1 MGYRIGID
9 AGSKTNKVVVID
21 ERGEVVRWTYRRHL
35 ANIRSTLSHVL
46 CEMVE
51 DGGDACGSVAFTGS
65 AGLALAQAL
74 GAPYVQEVVATTRAV
89 RATLPEADAIIEL
102 GGEDAKVVYLTGALE
117 QRMNATCAGGTGG
130 FIDTLAGMLGVRAS
144 DMNRLA
150 SHAKRTYPIASR
162 CAVFAQTDVRPL
174 LNAGADPHDVAASV
188 LDAVVQQT
196 LGGLACGRPLRG
208 TVVFLGGPLE
218 HIPAL
223 VDRFRRALDLDE
235 HAGIKPYLAHL
246 YTARGAALSP
256 ETESGLRT
264 SLSALADAVSA
275 LDLPD
280 DDLPRLAPLFDDA
293 RAIRMFRARH
303 AALRWPRVS
312 LARCSGPLFLGI
324 DAGSTTVKFVLTDA
338 QGRLAWSEYR
348 PVRGDVLMMASAML
362 ARVWQQ
368 LPKRCFIARAAVTGY
383 GEALLRAGFGVD
395 DGVVETVAHA
405 RAACALRPDVTFLLD
420 IGGQDMKAL
429 WLRDGRVID
438 AVLNEA
444 CSSGC
449 GAFLEGT
456 AYALGST
463 PDVLASLALEAS
475 QPVDLGTKCTV
486 FMTSRVRHAQK
497 TGAALADLGAGLALS
512 VVRNALYRIVGAHRA
527 AQLGSCVM
535 VQGGAFKSDAVL
547 RAFELVSGREVL
559 RPDVAHL
566 MGALG
571 AALVAADRWRAGG
584 GSGAGADAEPLAEAA
599 GEGEG
604 AADRVRA
611 CVAGQ
616 AASLRSTLV
625 GAEELRRLVPTRV
638 QRTCTGCGNACVLTV
653 VDFGNGRSSVS
664 GNRCARGAGAD
675 ARRGRRPPN
684 VVKLQQGLIA
694 RLRTTAG
701 GARGLRVGLM
711 TAMAGFESLSFFH
724 TFFRALGFAVVVPA
738 GVPCGDD
745 AAAWESIPSE
755 SVCHP
760 AKQAHFRLLELVR
773 SGADVV
779 FVPRYRR
786 GSRCTVMCSYADV
799 LADALET
806 MREDGEASA
815 GVRLVSP
822 LLASV
827 RIDVLAQSAED
838 RAALRTCAEELCGG
852 VGTLTDEAFSRAF
865 DAALRA
871 QQAFE
876 ETVGRATRH
885 ALAWVE
891 ADPRRRGA
899 VLACRPYHVDP
910 AVLHGIDEEL
920 TRLGYAVL
928 APLGLYVAGSA
939 VGESARSAAAAASW
953 GPAKRLVRLAAQAAA
968 HSQLDAVILRSFGCT
983 MDAVAIGEA
992 RAVLEAARKHA
1003 TVLKIDDIVDTAHIG
1018 IRLRT
1023 LAEANAVSG
1032 GVPREL
1038 EADALQEGGSRE
1050 GVAPAGG
1057 TRSDVAQSPRAA
1069 RASSRE
1075 RRTVDVLAT
1084 PIDYVDVEIARRET
1098 PSDLCFTAAVLAA
1111 RAIRAVRASG
1121 ADAAGVWLQVPAVC
1135 ERCVLDALPSIVAR
1149 ACGVAL
1155 DIVWT
1160 RTWPQGSASCH
1171 DAGYP
1176 ADAAVCPAN
1185 AERAP
1190 ALPAPRVGLVGNA
1203 LLCFD
1208 PFMNGGAADVLRA
1221 AGCTP
1226 VLPDPAA
1233 LCVDDVRYLD
1243 QLQAWYDDGVRD
1255 VVYLQ
1260 SFGCVKGHVQARGAR
1275 RSLERRF
1282 PGMRITVIDC
1292 DPEASSLNRENR
1304 LRLAAEAAREAY
1316 GVQKD
1321 DGTLAQAHEARKM
1334 QSTDGALKQA
1344 REAHGTPPGDVAQR
1358 QPQAHAGLGRDAS
1371 APAPSCEIME
1381 SES

>member
-9 AGSKTNKVVVID
+9 AGSKTIKVVVID

-196 LGGLACGRPLRG
+196 LGGLACGRPLRR

-256 ETESGLRT
+256 ETESGLRI

-280 DDLPRLAPLFDDA
+280 DDLPHLAPLFDDA

-368 LPKRCFIARAAVTGY
+368 LPKRCFIARAAATGY

-559 RPDVAHL
+559 RPDAAHL

-711 TAMAGFESLSFFH
+711 TAMAGFESLPFFNA
-724 TFFRALGFAVVVPA
+724 FFRALGFAVVVPA
-738 GVPCGDD
+738 GVSCGDD

-773 SGADVV
+773 SGADAV
-779 FVPRYRR
+779 FMPRYRR
-786 GSRCTVMCSYADV
+786 GSRCLVMCSYADV
-799 LADALET
+799 LADAFET

-827 RIDVLAQSAED
+827 RIDALAQSAED

-852 VGTLTDEAFSRAF
+852 TGTLTDEAFSCAF
-865 DAALRA
+865 DAAMRA

-876 ETVGRATRH
+876 ETVGRATCR

-920 TRLGYAVL
+920 AHLGYAVI
-928 APLGLYVAGSA
+928 APLGVCVLAG
-939 VGESARSAAAAASW
+939 GEGAEASW
-953 GPAKRLVRLAAQAAA
+953 GPARRLVRLASCAAA
-968 HSQLDAVILRSFGCT
+968 HPQLDAVVLRSFGCT
-983 MDAVAIGEA
+983 MDAAAAEEA
-992 RAVLEAARKHA
+992 RGVLEAAGKPA
-1003 TVLKIDDIVDTAHIG
+1003 TVLKIDDIVDVAHIG

-1023 LAEANAVSG
+1023 LVETAAGQGSAPVVADASAG
-1032 GVPREL
+1032 VHDTRSPGVPP
-1038 EADALQEGGSRE
+1038 
-1050 GVAPAGG
+1050 APAALPARHA
-1057 TRSDVAQSPRAA
+1057 TCEVAAG
-1069 RASSRE
+1069 E
-1075 RRTVDVLAT
+1075 RRTIDLLAD
-1084 PIDYVDVEIARRET
+1084 PLDAADVELARRET
-1098 PSDLCFTAAVLAA
+1098 PPDLCFTAAVLAA
-1111 RAIRAVRASG
+1111 RAIRIVRACGPEASR
-1121 ADAAGVWLQVPAVC
+1121 LELRVPAVC
-1135 ERCVLDALPSIVAR
+1135 ERCMLDALPSIVER
-1149 ACGVAL
+1149 ACG
-1155 DIVWT
+1155 T
-1160 RTWPQGSASCH
+1160 
-1171 DAGYP
+1171 
-1176 ADAAVCPAN
+1176 
-1185 AERAP
+1185 AP
-1190 ALPAPRVGLVGNA
+1190 AVAWVRPWPRTAPSGDGRSAALGVPRVGLVGNA

-1226 VLPDPAA
+1226 VLPDPSA
-1233 LCVDDVRYLD
+1233 LFVNDVRYLD

-1316 GVQKD
+1316 GAQTAH
-1321 DGTLAQAHEARKM
+1321 GT
-1334 QSTDGALKQA
+1334 LKQA
-1344 REAHGTPPGDVAQR
+1344 REVHGTPPGDVAQR
-1358 QPQAHAGLGRDAS
+1358 QPQVQTHAHAGRKRDAS
-1371 APAPSCEIME
+1371 APESSCEIME